1 MLDMRRWVCLACAR
15 AREGELPPRWCS
27 CGVEGASVRA
37 DGAAARALAGE
48 LPDDPDD
55 GPEAHGG
62 ARAVLAGEL
71 DRPAP
76 GDRIDTGSLELDRA
90 LGGGWPRSCAV
101 AVWGEPGAGK
111 SRLAARWAA
120 RAGPWLLVA
129 TEAPAADAVELAR
142 HAGADVSACYVL
154 TELEAWISEARR
166 LGVRAVVLDSI
177 SASARPARAARDAA
191 RAAHELGALVF
202 VLAHRTR
209 RGRAAGGAAVEH
221 WPDATVTVA
230 PRGRDAAGVSVR
242 KSRFCPR
249 TGRAIRVGLTNDS
262 GPEI

>member
-1 MLDMRRWVCLACAR
+1 MQRRLIAGREIGGVKSALRGSQRQTDAGEGDGQRQVGQREKPTAGVVGSSVCSTCADGDAPRAR
-15 AREGELPPRWCS
+15 ARGRGRGVFPERAGPREGELPPRWCS

-62 ARAVLAGEL
+62 GRAGPAGEL

-76 GDRIDTGSLELDRA
+76 GERLDTGSLQLDRA
-90 LGGGWPRSCAV
+90 LGGGWPRSSAV

-129 TEAPAADAVELAR
+129 TEAPAADA
-142 HAGADVSACYVL
+142 
-154 TELEAWISEARR
+154 
-166 LGVRAVVLDSI
+166 
-177 SASARPARAARDAA
+177 
-191 RAAHELGALVF
+191 
-202 VLAHRTR
+202 
-209 RGRAAGGAAVEH
+209 
-221 WPDATVTVA
+221 
-230 PRGRDAAGVSVR
+230 
-242 KSRFCPR
+242 
-249 TGRAIRVGLTNDS
+249 
-262 GPEI
+262 